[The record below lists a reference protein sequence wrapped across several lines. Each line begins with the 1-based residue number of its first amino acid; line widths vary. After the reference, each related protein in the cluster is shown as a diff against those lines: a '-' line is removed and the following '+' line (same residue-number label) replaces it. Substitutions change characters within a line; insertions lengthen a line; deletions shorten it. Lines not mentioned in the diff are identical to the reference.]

1 MNTDSS
7 KRNVYSRGQ
16 MVGLFLG
23 ILLFSVVLF
32 LPTAEGLTPE
42 AQRVGAVA
50 ILMIVWWVTEALPL
64 YATAL
69 LPILL
74 FPLLGI
80 LNAKQVATPY
90 AEPTIFLFMGGFCLA
105 IAMQRWGLHRRIAF
119 YTIRLLGT
127 QPRQLLLGFMVATA
141 LLSMWVSNTA
151 TTMMIYP
158 IGLAIISQL
167 APARGSLA
175 GVNGFGIA
183 LMLGI
188 AYAANIGGVGTL
200 IGTPPNAIFVGQSKL
215 LFPELTEVNFFNW
228 MLIGIP
234 FVLLFL
240 PITWLYLSHKYIK
253 ASNTDGELKALRKT
267 FQDLGPVSRGE
278 WGVFVVFML
287 TVCGW
292 LFRNDIDLGFMILS
306 GWANFLGV
314 QEWVQDAT
322 VAIAAA
328 LLLFVVPVNLK
339 KGEFLLN
346 WEWAVKIPWGIL
358 ILFGGGFALAL
369 GFQETGL
376 ATWMGQGLSGL
387 SSVPLLL
394 LIFVLCIVFT
404 LAGEVASNTAMAA
417 AMMPILGATAVA
429 MGVHPFLLMI
439 PATMAASSGFMLP
452 VATPPNAIVF
462 GSGALTIRQM
472 VSAGVVLDL
481 VGAILITLVVYFIA
495 IPVFNL
501 R

>member
-1 MNTDSS
+1 MKSDSS
-7 KRNVYSRGQ
+7 QANGYSLVRR
-16 MVGLFLG
+16 VGLLLG
-23 ILLFSVVLF
+23 IVLFLLILF
-32 LPTAEGLTPE
+32 LPTADGLTPE
-42 AQRVGAVA
+42 AQRVAAVA
-50 ILMIVWWVTEALPL
+50 ILMSVWWITEALPL

-69 LPILL
+69 LPLIL
-74 FPLLGI
+74 FPLLGVFG
-80 LNAKQVATPY
+80 AQKVAAPY
-90 AEPTIFLFMGGFCLA
+90 AEPTIFLFMGGFFLA
-105 IAMQRWGLHRRIAF
+105 MAMQRWGLHRRIAL

-141 LLSMWVSNTA
+141 VMSMWVSNTA
-151 TTMMIYP
+151 TTMMVYP
-158 IGLAIISQL
+158 IGLAIASQL
-167 APARGSLA
+167 VPSSA
-175 GVNGFGIA
+175 GQSNKNGFAVA

-188 AYAANIGGVGTL
+188 AYAASIGGMGTL
-200 IGTPPNAIFVGQSKL
+200 IGTPPNAIFAGQSKL
-215 LFPELTEVNFFNW
+215 LFPELNHLSFFDW

-234 FVLLFL
+234 YVLIFL
-240 PITWLYLSHKYIK
+240 PFAWLYLSFTHIRNSQ
-253 ASNTDGELKALRKT
+253 AGGDLKALST
-267 FQDLGPVSRGE
+267 AFGELGPVSRGE
-278 WGVFVVFML
+278 LGVFVVFVL

-292 LFRNDIDLGFMILS
+292 LFRSDINLGFVTLP
-306 GWANFLGV
+306 GWSTLLGI
-314 QEWVQDAT
+314 EAWVQDAT

-328 LLLFVVPVNLK
+328 VLLFIVPVNLK

-376 ATWMGQGLSGL
+376 ANWIGQGLAGL
-387 SSVPLLL
+387 SGIPLLL
-394 LIFVLCIVFT
+394 LIFILCIVIT
-404 LAGEVASNTAMAA
+404 LAGEVASNTAIAA

-429 MGVHPFLLMI
+429 MGVHPFVLMI

-472 VSAGVVLDL
+472 VRAGIVLDII
-481 VGAILITLVVYFIA
+481 GAVIITLADYFIA